1 MSSCHRILEDKTI
14 ERNKEGKVLSE
25 KIIFREKFEILS
37 NSNRVVHVMYLN
49 QESVEVKHFFNI
61 YGRYW
66 LAVVKNQL
74 IKKSSIVVKSL
85 ESTVQGQHS
94 EVGQEPANTTWEL
107 LCKSLLRDTS
117 FEGMKRSW

>member
-1 MSSCHRILEDKTI
+1 M
-14 ERNKEGKVLSE
+14 
-25 KIIFREKFEILS
+25 F
-37 NSNRVVHVMYLN
+37 LN
-49 QESVEVKHFFNI
+49 QESVELKHFFNN
-61 YGRYW
+61 YSRCW

-94 EVGQEPANTTWEL
+94 EADQELANTAWEL
-107 LCKSLLRDTS
+107 LCKSLLRDIS